1 MKKVMLFIE
10 SLAGGGA
17 EKALVNLVKA
27 LDKEKYEL
35 YVYTVTDEDVYQD
48 AVRGIC
54 RYRSFLHKKDYRN
67 GGFRKVLFWFG
78 IRFIYGAPTSLVYRL
93 FINERFDVEVAFVEG
108 YATKLIASSKNKD
121 SKKIAWVHIDTL
133 KNEYADRFFKNPQQQ
148 IQAYKTYDNIVF
160 VSDTAKNSF
169 VEKYKICSRLQVVHN
184 LLDFQEIFRNASE
197 DVDLMRNS
205 TLQMVV
211 VGRLELQK
219 GYIRLLKALNS
230 ICGKDYSLW
239 IIGDGSQRKE
249 LESLIKTY
257 HLENNVKLLGF
268 QTNPYK
274 YISKA
279 DVMICSSY
287 AEGYS
292 TVISESLLLG
302 IPVFSVE
309 CSGVMEQLEC
319 GRLGKVVPNT
329 DTDLTE
335 MLCDLIDDPGQVV
348 QYKANFEK
356 TFETQA
362 EELTKIERLLDE

>member
-1 MKKVMLFIE
+1 M
-10 SLAGGGA
+10 
-17 EKALVNLVKA
+17 
-27 LDKEKYEL
+27 
-35 YVYTVTDEDVYQD
+35 
-48 AVRGIC
+48 
-54 RYRSFLHKKDYRN
+54 
-67 GGFRKVLFWFG
+67 
-78 IRFIYGAPTSLVYRL
+78 
-93 FINERFDVEVAFVEG
+93 
-108 YATKLIASSKNKD
+108 
-121 SKKIAWVHIDTL
+121 
-133 KNEYADRFFKNPQQQ
+133 
-148 IQAYKTYDNIVF
+148 
-160 VSDTAKNSF
+160 
-169 VEKYKICSRLQVVHN
+169 
-184 LLDFQEIFRNASE
+184 
-197 DVDLMRNS
+197 
-205 TLQMVV
+205 
-211 VGRLELQK
+211 
-219 GYIRLLKALNS
+219 LKALNS